1 MGSKSIGS
9 AWQRALRRVLG
20 NPALEVIAAIV
31 IVLLSAW
38 LVIETE
44 ADSHSTLFPV
54 LFGRK

>member
-1 MGSKSIGS
+1 MRSKSIGS
-9 AWQRALRRVLG
+9 AWQRALRRLFA

-44 ADSHSTLFPV
+44 AHSHSTLFPV
-54 LFGRK
+54 LFGHK